1 MNGHL
6 RDEIANDI
14 DEGHPT
20 LSAEADALAREVSRL
35 SDVNEREA
43 YSRELSDRAAASA
56 RWGEWM
62 RETDRYLAEFDPGL
76 VEEIKI
82 FLTTRR
88 DALRARARERGWDI
102 PDD

>member
-1 MNGHL
+1 MNGHR

-14 DEGHPT
+14 DQGLPT
-20 LSAEADALAREVSRL
+20 LSDEADALAREVSRL
-35 SDVNEREA
+35 STFNERDA
-43 YSRELSDRAAASA
+43 FSRELSDRAAASP

-62 RETDRYLAEFDPGL
+62 RQTDRYLAEFDPAL
-76 VEEIKI
+76 VEQIKV

-88 DALRARARERGWDI
+88 DALRARARERGWDV